1 MTNKKMIISAC
12 SIALSGVIL
21 LNAQTA
27 HASDTNVTSESIQTT
42 NSLSNSSTGTS
53 SDAQST
59 TASNDNT
66 TETASQN
73 TQTSNETNAAGKTV
87 EDIFKQTLDYND
99 SFIDYNNIKEIN
111 QTINYKDRTTGEEIA
126 PSNNQTSFLVP
137 WYDTRKVTL
146 KYIVDDSSK
155 NKNNPNAGQVIQT
168 YDIYQGAGS
177 TLQFDFAAVAKSF
190 QDAVST
196 TPGIEGANHWHVQDT
211 SHLATYKIDGNIYSD
226 ISFTIKVTPDTY
238 DDGNSTTYAN
248 LPTSM
253 YKTEKIVNLD
263 NAKKYYAR
271 VDGDNILREV
281 RLSGNDINF
290 YFNEVKSPYIKN
302 YKLEDPNQL
311 IIPANSQSLADGQ
324 SQIIDVYYQPVS
336 TSSIVEEALP
346 DTMVDF
352 NSIKE
357 VTQTINY
364 KDKTTGKELASA
376 NIQTQSLVP
385 YYQTS
390 TVTIEIRSV
399 DFTKIAS
406 GVGNINNLYEY
417 AENYPLKDKVIQT
430 YHITQP
436 VGSTLQFDEQAL
448 GQELQSTSI
457 HWSDPEIGGITYH
470 WQLNSSF
477 SDDIGNVKFTDSNQT
492 VRLYIS
498 PNVYSTVGPDPE
510 GGKYADGFLYYP
522 EVPNSL
528 YKTENI
534 TNHVFAGGTPSYA
547 IVKDNQIIKSGIT
560 NPADTNFEFE
570 AVASPNIKNY
580 QLVDTNQH
588 TIPET
593 SENAANA
600 ASRTIDVLYTQ
611 SGQSDTGTP
620 LTDEVKPVANIIN
633 FVDPDGN
640 PVKDPDG
647 NPVTK
652 KVSGNP
658 GDPITLDLPK
668 GFHFPNG
675 KTPDISIDPDKPVVN
690 IPVIKD
696 LTDTGDPLTEQ
707 VKPVANIINFV
718 DPDGN
723 PVKDPD
729 GNPVTKRVSGNPG
742 DPISLDL
749 PKGFH
754 FPNGK
759 TPDITIDPDKP
770 VVNVP
775 VIKDL
780 TDTGDPLSEGTKPVA
795 NVINYVD
802 PDGNPI
808 KDPDGN
814 PVTKKVSGNPG
825 DPITLDLPKGFHF
838 PNGKTPDISID
849 PDKPVVNIPVIK
861 DLTDTGDPLTK
872 QTKPVANVIN
882 YVDPDGN
889 PVKDPDGN
897 PVTKRVSGNPGD
909 PISLDLPKGF
919 HFPNG
924 KTPDITIDP
933 DKPVVNIPV
942 IKDLTDTGD
951 PLTEQVKPVANIINF
966 V

>member
-723 PVKDPD
+723 PVKDP
-729 GNPVTKRVSGNPG
+729 
-742 DPISLDL
+742 
-749 PKGFH
+749 
-754 FPNGK
+754 
-759 TPDITIDPDKP
+759 
-770 VVNVP
+770 
-775 VIKDL
+775 
-780 TDTGDPLSEGTKPVA
+780 
-795 NVINYVD
+795 
-802 PDGNPI
+802 
-808 KDPDGN
+808 
-814 PVTKKVSGNPG
+814 
-825 DPITLDLPKGFHF
+825 
-838 PNGKTPDISID
+838 
-849 PDKPVVNIPVIK
+849 
-861 DLTDTGDPLTK
+861 
-872 QTKPVANVIN
+872 
-882 YVDPDGN
+882 
-889 PVKDPDGN
+889 
-897 PVTKRVSGNPGD
+897 
-909 PISLDLPKGF
+909 
-919 HFPNG
+919 
-924 KTPDITIDP
+924 
-933 DKPVVNIPV
+933 
-942 IKDLTDTGD
+942 
-951 PLTEQVKPVANIINF
+951 
-966 V
+966 